1 MELKELSSEQLA
13 ELTQKTEDKEALREI
28 ATHVGASFSG
38 NTGVAKLKENILAE
52 IILDETPDETEPE
65 IDEDLNQ
72 NDPVAQ
78 ALIAQNKK
86 IAEEESKDEDVDVKQ
101 ARQKYSVEE
110 MMEMDAAK
118 VKDDTLR
125 RQVIRTQALRLRHV
139 RTTNNEP
146 ADAEVPGA
154 IVSIISPYT
163 GKVAKFIPFEEEVY
177 ENGYHVPQ
185 ILLDDLAS
193 RTYSGRRKDKNS
205 KFGVNKYKT
214 VRLRKFNIEYLRD
227 LTPAQLESLAK
238 DQAAR
243 NAIDRSNAN

>member
-13 ELTQKTEDKEALREI
+13 ELTQKTE
-28 ATHVGASFSG
+28 VGASFSG

-86 IAEEESKDEDVDVKQ
+86 IAEEEGKDEDVHVKQ

-125 RQVIRTQALRLRHV
+125 RQVIRTQALRLRRV

-154 IVSIISPYT
+154 IVSIILPYT

-185 ILLDDLAS
+185 ILLDDMAS
-193 RTYSGRRKDKNS
+193 RTYPVRRQELLVW
-205 KFGVNKYKT
+205 GEQ
-214 VRLRKFNIEYLRD
+214 I
-227 LTPAQLESLAK
+227 Q
-238 DQAAR
+238 
-243 NAIDRSNAN
+243 DRSPPEVQHRVPSRSDTGPA

>member
-1 MELKELSSEQLA
+1 MELKELSPEQLA

-86 IAEEESKDEDVDVKQ
+86 IAEEEGNVKQ

-154 IVSIISPYT
+154 IVSIILPYT
-163 GKVAKFIPFEEEVY
+163 GKVAKFIPFEEEVH

-185 ILLDDLAS
+185 ILLDDMAS
-193 RTYSGRRKDKNS
+193 RTYPVRRQELLVW
-205 KFGVNKYKT
+205 GEQ
-214 VRLRKFNIEYLRD
+214 I
-227 LTPAQLESLAK
+227 Q
-238 DQAAR
+238 
-243 NAIDRSNAN
+243 DRSPPEVQHRVPSRSDTGPA